1 MAVVHMFI
9 KKFGKKVHIED
20 THPLAVAQRQL
31 DGVEDSQIEKEPAGV
46 ADEADDG
53 SDEEQDEFNVDT
65 ASYRQLQKEATK
77 RGIAANQ
84 SADILRA
91 ELT

>member
-1 MAVVHMFI
+1 MALNWGNEGNRDRIRNGYH
-9 KKFGKKVHIED
+9 
-20 THPLAVAQRQL
+20 L
-31 DGVEDSQIEKEPAGV
+31 EDSQIEKEPAGV